1 MPKKILLLIVGAAF
15 ILAGGTG
22 AQEPTDPP
30 TQIMGLA
37 AMPGGVKVM
46 TRNIYIGG
54 DVDKVLGAEDPNQI
68 PILAAEVFAEM
79 LSTNFPERA
88 QALAQEIAAFKPHLI
103 GIQEATTIYFQKDG
117 DAVMGGTTPAADALY
132 KYLGILMNAIEA
144 LDLDY
149 KVVIKVKNVDVE
161 IPMYNP
167 ESATGFSD
175 VRVVDYDVI
184 LARGD
189 VEVSRK
195 DKGHF
200 QYALE
205 IPGTTIVVPRGYVAC
220 DATIDGRTYRFVNTH
235 LEPFSDLL
243 KMAQAQELLMAL
255 AYEMLPVI
263 LVGDFNTTA
272 RSPQGDVYKF
282 IKNNGYVDAWNCNLL
297 QEYRT
302 FNKKGWTIGQDSD
315 LRNEASALEGRIDHI
330 WVRSNVWRNGMQ
342 DIGSVLADVVG
353 DHPDDKTPTG
363 LWPSDH
369 AGVIAHIW
377 IPMY

>member
-1 MPKKILLLIVGAAF
+1 MPKKFLILIVGAALLF
-15 ILAGGTG
+15 PGGTA
-22 AQEPTDPP
+22 AQDQMEEPT
-30 TQIMGLA
+30 QVMGLA
-37 AMPGGVKVM
+37 SMPGGIKVM

-54 DVDKVLGAEDPNQI
+54 DVDRVLSAEDLTQV

-79 LSTNFPERA
+79 QSTNFPERA
-88 QALAQEIAAFKPHLI
+88 EALADEIAMFQPHLI
-103 GIQEATTIYFQKDG
+103 GIQEATTIYFQMEG
-117 DAVMGGTTPAADALY
+117 DAVIGGTEPATDVLY
-132 KYLGILMNAIEA
+132 KFLTILMKAIKA
-144 LDLDY
+144 HDLEY
-149 KVVIKVKNVDVE
+149 KVVIKVKNADVE

-167 ESATGFSD
+167 DAVSGFSD

-184 LARGD
+184 LARSD

-195 DKGHF
+195 TKHRF

-205 IPGTTIVVPRGYVAC
+205 VPGTTIVVPRGYVAC

-243 KMAQAQELLMAL
+243 KMAQAQELLMHL

-263 LVGDFNTTA
+263 LVGDFNTNGRA
-272 RSPQGDVYKF
+272 PREDVYKY
-282 IKNNGYVDAWNCNLL
+282 IMQMGYVDAWTKNLL
-297 QEYRT
+297 KSYRT
-302 FNKKGWTIGQDSD
+302 YNKKGWTSGHDSD
-315 LRNEASALEGRIDHI
+315 LRNDKSTLDQRIDHI
-330 WVRSNVWRNGMQ
+330 WVRSNVWRNGTQ

-369 AGVIAHIW
+369 AGVIVHIW
-377 IPMY
+377 IPDK

>member
-1 MPKKILLLIVGAAF
+1 MPKKILLLIVGTAF

-22 AQEPTDPP
+22 AQEQSDPP

-37 AMPGGVKVM
+37 AVPGGVKVM

-54 DVDKVLGAEDPNQI
+54 DVDRVLSAEDQTQI

-79 LSTNFPERA
+79 QSTNFPERA
-88 QALAQEIAAFKPHLI
+88 QALADEIAMFQPHLI
-103 GIQEATTIYFQKDG
+103 GIQEATTIYMQLEG
-117 DAVMGGTTPAADALY
+117 DAVMGGTTPAKDVVY
-132 KYLGILMNAIEA
+132 KFLSILMNAIKDR
-144 LDLDY
+144 DLDY
-149 KVVIKVKNVDVE
+149 KIVIKVKNADVE
-161 IPMYNP
+161 LPMYNP
-167 ESATGFSD
+167 QATSGFSD

-189 VEVSRK
+189 VEIARK
-195 DKGHF
+195 TKHHF

-243 KMAQAQELLMAL
+243 KMAQAQELLMHL

-263 LVGDFNTTA
+263 MVGDFNTNA
-272 RSPQGDVYKF
+272 RSPRGDVYKF
-282 IKNNGYVDAWNCNLL
+282 IQQSGFVDTWSRNLL
-297 QEYRT
+297 KSYRT
-302 FNKKGWTIGQDSD
+302 YNKKGQTSGHDSD
-315 LRNEASALEGRIDHI
+315 LRNEKSTLDHRIDHI

-353 DHPDDKTPTG
+353 DHPEDKTATG